1 MKQVMKNIDFLLE
14 THLDFDTDNAPDEEI
29 IAQNRLLLESSYY
42 SINCMG
48 EDVSPEAKVKWEAED
63 KLRRADGESL
73 VTFYTGRWSEWPP
86 KHNCRGCCTDR
97 SDAVNKASKLYK
109 CIICRRLAVPSLNKW
124 LSLWPVVAFFCV
136 ALCLHGLFARA
147 YSLTSFGRENDESS
161 GSSEGARLGADAAR
175 NEKKLFKRQKFFRE
189 KKSREFLNTAGLKEL
204 FFQFLHDGDPP

>member
-86 KHNCRGCCTDR
+86 KHNCRAAAPTAR
-97 SDAVNKASKLYK
+97 MPSTKPASSTSASFVGVWLY
-109 CIICRRLAVPSLNKW
+109 RL
-124 LSLWPVVAFFCV
+124 
-136 ALCLHGLFARA
+136 
-147 YSLTSFGRENDESS
+147 
-161 GSSEGARLGADAAR
+161 
-175 NEKKLFKRQKFFRE
+175 
-189 KKSREFLNTAGLKEL
+189 
-204 FFQFLHDGDPP
+204 